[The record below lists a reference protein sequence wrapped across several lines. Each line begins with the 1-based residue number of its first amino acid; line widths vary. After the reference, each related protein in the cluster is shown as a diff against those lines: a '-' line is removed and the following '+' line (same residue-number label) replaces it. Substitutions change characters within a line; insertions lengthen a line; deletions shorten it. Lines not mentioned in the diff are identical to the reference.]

1 MEVIVDAMKKYI
13 LIFLLIIPCFIQESS
28 AGQPRLVKVRIIDW
42 VPGNTVK
49 PQESDFS
56 WSAWLNGDKSETI
69 NKGGTYK
76 VVGPDKN
83 GAYKVT
89 LDINL
94 QYFKSW
100 ETDGS
105 SILNMEVTY
114 NDGGVIKTTKPWDL
128 QIRSNPSS
136 TIVDT
141 VPAKFLIF
149 PAGPQPTIALN
160 LASFFVCDKS
170 TVDILATVANAP
182 AGYTIN
188 WVNSSYASE
197 SRLVAGTDKATATG
211 FPPGTYPLHAVLMNG
226 ATPLD
231 TADFTLQVGILPVVK
246 INTANPGIGK
256 SCSGEEF
263 TLTASGAIN
272 GYSWKEGVT
281 DLGKNNPLKVSP
293 TITGTAVVDKTYTV
307 TGTTGV
313 GSGACHN
320 TATFTL
326 SVSPKP
332 TVNVVATPNAGTP
345 GISSVLAVNL
355 TPTPPTATFTWPAG
369 VTDNAL
375 ITPTATGGNVNNLTT
390 RKVYTFTAEGALTTN
405 GLTCTARNTATVTI
419 SGNAL
424 SVQSNSFD
432 LCEGA
437 TKTISTGAKD
447 GAGVSKY
454 KYKWDAPSSSDLVL
468 TGAVTDATRGV
479 AAASKPGTY
488 TVGFEVDDDITKER
502 GTATVIV
509 KKQLTLSNIDP
520 VTKEIAKNT
529 SVMISVVGNG
539 GAIQPQWTP
548 TGAITGTPTGSSITT
563 VSLTATTVF
572 TVTLTDPACC
582 PATPMTSTITVS
594 TSEPLSIDPTIDNA
608 TICQGDN
615 ATLNLG
621 NRNGDAATRQIK
633 WMPVA
638 NGSGNKVT
646 LSQDNIPN
654 PSVTNTATLQ
664 PGTYDINVEAWDKY
678 TTPHLTGK
686 VTLTVKQKPALSNIA
701 ADKTSGTPGLVVN
714 LSVDVVPNDGSAT
727 VTWKGGMSGDLP
739 TPATGTNITTNPLLA
754 NGKHSF
760 TAEANLNG
768 CKANIGPV
776 DVTISGGALATDP
789 KGGDWCQGV
798 SMQLRANA
806 TGGGA
811 NKTYT
816 WIPQGALTLSATD
829 IADPLVTTTTPGNYT
844 ATLTV
849 SDGITTEGPKTVNI
863 KVKQQPRFTNI
874 TATPPSGTP
883 GIEVTLSATV
893 ENPTSASSSINWS
906 GGPLQANV
914 GSSVKTGKL
923 AATTV
928 YTAAVDLN
936 GCTADT
942 TVTVTIDGAELKVTP
957 QGGSW
962 CEGEEMILAA
972 GQTGGSGTYT
982 WNWEVDPATPGLV
995 LENYQVEKPKIS
1007 TVTPPAA
1014 QPYRVKVTV
1023 NDGLVEVVSAYVN
1036 VIVKE
1041 MPKFTDLKANPSS
1054 ILKGEFSV
1062 LSVKVA
1068 PAVTPVWSP
1077 AGSLESTSGLSVTT
1091 KALNN
1096 DTWFYV
1102 TAASAAGCTKKD
1114 SVMVSVGGDQL
1125 SATATGG
1132 NPACAGIAFQ
1142 LEVLPKGGTRPYR
1155 VKWTPP
1161 TGINLSDANITNP
1174 VVTNSATL
1182 AAGTYQIPVL
1192 VTDEAGKTATAFAT
1206 ITVLG
1211 KIKAAGLGICDAT
1224 SPDHFDAEVEITGG
1238 TAPYAAYRD
1247 AACTQEETG
1256 FVWDNAAGKGKM
1268 IGLTSKQNYTYYVRD
1283 AHQCNTEI
1291 VKVTADCSCGAQLTM
1306 SVDKKPCANSG
1317 EDVTIT
1323 IVATG
1328 GNSYSFDLLNEFGGN
1343 VKHVVD
1349 ETDGSWTHLVDYAGR
1364 GKYRIVNFKA
1374 KTNAITEGC
1383 DGNVIVPEVN
1393 VDFNRVPVIN
1403 PMNDI
1408 IACGSD
1414 KIVLTATGDPGLKYG
1429 WDKNVQNGVP
1439 FQPENGTTVYTVE
1452 GKDVNGCSATAS
1464 VTVTVNPKP
1473 TVFADGNPKELCRG
1487 ESVTLTAGGSATE
1500 FVWNNGAGTGM
1511 NVTVQPQQPT
1521 TYVVTGTD
1529 PLTHCSATDTV
1540 RINVKPMTEIVEV
1553 VPSTGIKN
1561 IAIGRDAK
1569 FSVKAIGGNV
1579 TYKWQKYDAANAIWI
1594 DLYDD
1599 ATSTPGVRG
1608 AQTAELTLTGV
1619 PREYD
1624 GSQFK
1629 VIVHG
1634 DCGNDPESVFTL
1646 NVREC
1651 FDISGAIYMGR
1662 GIQVDDD
1669 PTDRIDGWF
1678 CQGTEIELNS
1688 EILSDDPSNS
1698 IESPR
1703 YQWYID
1709 DNRKVGDNSP
1719 VLKFVPED
1727 LQDENDIHVW
1737 VCVYSDGACEEF
1749 CTRHLTLKARPAE
1762 NVTVKIVAD
1771 AIEPNKKFCPGD
1783 AIDFYV
1789 VSQNGG
1795 RNPRYL
1801 WKNDVFDLQTEPEKD
1816 TLNKVLYIDNVLGKL
1831 GLEMG
1836 QQDSWVEVTMV
1847 PSPEVCVA
1855 GVIRDRVFLTRK
1867 KSINPK
1873 MHIENNIGDTI
1884 ACRGDKILFQVVYE
1898 DAGTNPKID
1907 WFNDVWNLGHEQF
1920 ATAEL
1925 KDEDMWIRCNLLPG
1939 DDACWDP
1946 NKVLTDT
1953 MVIRAMSNGSVSIA
1967 VDMKD
1972 KMPGDELTFVSTV
1985 ENMIGDRMYEWFV
1998 NHNRTP
2004 WFEKD
2009 YMTDILKQGDIVVC
2023 AVSGEKVCQERVFSN
2038 EILVDYGQKKRD
2050 TMVTI
2055 YQGEQIKDL
2064 NLFQTGDDDKEFV
2077 IMEYPRNGVAS
2088 INPVHGIFT
2097 YKPNKDFI
2105 GTEVVK
2111 YLVRL
2116 RKDRNKYEEGYVFI
2130 TVKEGGMDE
2139 LPNIITP
2146 DGNGL
2151 NDVWDLSVVTENNE
2165 EYSISVYDRDS
2176 KLVFQAVKRGAKDE
2190 GYRNDWDSQGKG
2202 SGQYYMP
2209 YTHLSSGIYTYVI
2222 ELNRGERKIVSWLEI
2237 RAPFNR
2243 ASFR

>member
-1 MEVIVDAMKKYI
+1 MRKCS
-13 LIFLLIIPCFIQESS
+13 LIISLIICCLSLTDLYAASGRP
-28 AGQPRLVKVRIIDW
+28 VRVVVDGW
-42 VPGNTVK
+42 VTGNTVR
-49 PQESDFS
+49 PDAGDFTFK
-56 WSAWLNGDKSETI
+56 AWRTEAPGDVMTVTQKYTVTPGAPGTFVLIVEFDLQDFKGEWNINETLNVEF
-69 NKGGTYK
+69 TYK
-76 VVGPDKN
+76 DPLSG
-83 GAYKVT
+83 VT
-89 LDINL
+89 
-94 QYFKSW
+94 
-100 ETDGS
+100 
-105 SILNMEVTY
+105 
-114 NDGGVIKTTKPWDL
+114 KTTLPWSREIGYQSNYYD
-128 QIRSNPSS
+128 QI
-136 TIVDT
+136 V
-141 VPAKFLIF
+141 VF
-149 PAGPQPTIALN
+149 PAGPQPTIAVT
-160 LASFFVCDKS
+160 SGSVCEKS
-170 TVDILATVANAP
+170 TVDIPATVANGP

-188 WVNSSYASE
+188 WVNNSYAPE
-197 SRLVAGTDKATATG
+197 PKLVAAGTDKVKATG
-211 FPPGTYPLHAVLMNG
+211 FTAGTYPLHAVLMNG

-231 TADFTLQVGILPVVK
+231 TAHFTLQVGILPKVK
-246 INTANPGIGK
+246 INGADPGTGK

-263 TLTASGAIN
+263 TLTASGAIDK
-272 GYSWKEGVT
+272 YAWKEGTTNVGT
-281 DLGKNNPLKVSP
+281 NNAVLKVSP
-293 TITGTAVVDKTYTV
+293 VITGTAVVDKIYTV
-307 TGTTGV
+307 AGTTGT
-313 GSGACHN
+313 GSGACHD
-320 TATFTL
+320 TVTFTL

-345 GISSVLAVNL
+345 GISSVLKVNL
-355 TPTPPTATFTWPAG
+355 VPSSATFTWPAG
-369 VTDNAL
+369 VTDNNM
-375 ITPTATGGNVNNLTT
+375 ITTTATGGTVNNLTN

-405 GLTCTARNTATVTI
+405 GLTCKARNSATVTI

-424 SVQSNSFD
+424 SVQGNTLD
-432 LCEGA
+432 LCEG
-437 TKTISTGAKD
+437 KTGTINTGAKD
-447 GAGVSKY
+447 GGGTSKY
-454 KYKWDAPSSSDLVL
+454 QYKWDAPSSSDLVL
-468 TGAVTDATRGV
+468 TGSVTDATRGV
-479 AAASKPGTY
+479 AAASIPGTY
-488 TVGFEVDDDITKER
+488 TVGFEVDDGITKER
-502 GTATVIV
+502 GTATVKV
-509 KKQLTLSNIDP
+509 KKQLTLSNINP

-529 SVMISVVGNG
+529 SVTITVDGNG
-539 GAIQPQWTP
+539 GTILPQWTP
-548 TGAITGTPTGSSITT
+548 TGAIAGAPTGSSITT
-563 VSLTATTVF
+563 VSLTATTTF

-633 WMPVA
+633 WTPVV

-701 ADKTSGTPGLVVN
+701 ADKTSGPPGLVVN

-727 VTWKGGMSGDLP
+727 VIWKGGMSGDLP
-739 TPATGTNITTNPLLA
+739 TPATGTNITTNPLMA

-760 TAEANLNG
+760 TAEANLDG

-798 SMQLRANA
+798 TMQLRANA

-811 NKTYT
+811 DKEYT
-816 WIPQGALTLSATD
+816 WVPQGALTLSATD
-829 IADPLVTTTTPGNYT
+829 IADPLVTTTTPGSYT

-849 SDGITTEGPKTVNI
+849 KDKITNTTVGPKTVNI

-923 AATTV
+923 SATAV

-942 TVTVTIDGAELKVTP
+942 TVTVKIDGAELKVTP

-1091 KALNN
+1091 KALDN
-1096 DTWFYV
+1096 DTWFLV
-1102 TAASAAGCTKKD
+1102 TATSAAGCTKKD

-1142 LEVLPKGGTRPYR
+1142 LEVLPKGGVRPYV

-1192 VTDEAGKTATAFAT
+1192 VTDAVKKTATAFAT

-1211 KIKAAGLGICDAT
+1211 KIKATGLGICDAT

-1306 SVDKKPCANSG
+1306 SVDGKPCANSG

-1328 GNSYSFDLLNEFGGN
+1328 GNSYSFDLLNEFGAN
-1343 VKHVVD
+1343 VMHKVD
-1349 ETDGSWTHLVDYAGR
+1349 ATEGSWTHLVDYAGR

-1393 VDFNRVPVIN
+1393 VDFNGVPVIN

-1414 KIVLTATGDPGLKYG
+1414 KIVLTATGDPGLKYS

-1439 FQPENGTTVYTVE
+1439 FQPANGTTVYTVE
-1452 GKDVNGCSATAS
+1452 GKDVNNCSATAS

-1473 TVFADGNPKELCRG
+1473 TVFADGSPKDLCSG
-1487 ESVTLTAGGSATE
+1487 EPVTLTAGGSATE

-1511 NVTVQPQQPT
+1511 NVTVHPQQPT

-1529 PLTHCSATDTV
+1529 PLTNCSATDTV
-1540 RINVKPMTEIVEV
+1540 RINVKPITEIIEV

-1569 FSVKAIGGNV
+1569 FSVKAIGGNL
-1579 TYKWQKYDAANAIWI
+1579 TYKWQKYDAANAVWI

-1599 ATSTPGVRG
+1599 AIGMPGVKG

-1634 DCGNDPESVFTL
+1634 DCGSDPESVFTL

-1669 PTDRIDGWF
+1669 PTDKIDGWY

-1925 KDEDMWIRCNLLPG
+1925 KDKDMWIRCNLLPG

-1946 NKVLTDT
+1946 NRVLTDT

-2009 YMTDILKQGDIVVC
+2009 YMTDILKQGDIVAC

-2055 YQGEQIKDL
+2055 YQGERLKDL

-2077 IMEYPRNGVAS
+2077 IVEYPRNGVAS

-2116 RKDRNKYEEGYVFI
+2116 RKDRDKYEEGYVFI

-2165 EYSISVYDRDS
+2165 EYAISVYDRDN
-2176 KLVFQAVKRGAKDE
+2176 KLVFQALKRGAKDE
-2190 GYRNDWDSQGKG
+2190 GYLNDWDSQGKG